1 MQRRQGKGSV
11 SLEDKINLLFP
22 GRFLSSMLEIV
33 MRWHKDKKTYE
44 KVLYFGVIFTFEFND
59 WNQVDKKTEDK

>member
-1 MQRRQGKGSV
+1 
-11 SLEDKINLLFP
+11 
-22 GRFLSSMLEIV
+22 

-59 WNQVDKKTEDK
+59 WNQVDKKTEDKKVHQWCSFALSMIL

>member
-1 MQRRQGKGSV
+1 
-11 SLEDKINLLFP
+11 
-22 GRFLSSMLEIV
+22 